1 MLNHTRNVKSYAPN
15 VSAKHPVGTTLP
27 CQRPYHVECTGSR
40 QITEVK
46 QRWAWIVL
54 GWETAWEP
62 QVLLAFDRAFGNQ
75 FCWHSIPSMFYYFP
89 CTHART
95 HAQVPA
101 LDSFISIANVLR

>member
-15 VSAKHPVGTTLP
+15 VKSYALCKIMCPNVKSYAPNASAKHPVGTTLP

-54 GWETAWEP
+54 GWETAWEH
-62 QVLLAFDRAFGNQ
+62 QVLLAFEIIL
-75 FCWHSIPSMFYYFP
+75 H
-89 CTHART
+89 
-95 HAQVPA
+95 
-101 LDSFISIANVLR
+101 

>member
-46 QRWAWIVL
+46 QRWAWTVL
-54 GWETAWEP
+54 GWETAWEH
-62 QVLLAFDRAFGNQ
+62 QVLLAFEGVSGTRQVCRCSNHAT
-75 FCWHSIPSMFYYFP
+75 FYTHTH
-89 CTHART
+89 THARGRT
-95 HAQVPA
+95 HTHTHT
-101 LDSFISIANVLR
+101 